1 MWGAGRVTGSWWQD
15 LWSAAAQTI
24 NPSPA
29 ASAAAARRPPH
40 GRAAP
45 VISQQPMGRGLWRA
59 AAVLLAV
66 LHVPPPASVAY
77 QTGELSLAFKDSRFV
92 KHMTDKNWQS
102 FRAKF
107 PQAVVYL
114 YSEGR
119 SNSETQKAPFAD
131 AAKAAGEGARARV
144 LTHTPGAAARPTGT
158 GVSQCSVARSTAQ
171 TSPGGLS
178 TATSTT
184 SPAVP
189 AMSVDRTPRY
199 VNPPTHTHPP
209 P

>member
-1 MWGAGRVTGSWWQD
+1 
-15 LWSAAAQTI
+15 
-24 NPSPA
+24 
-29 ASAAAARRPPH
+29 
-40 GRAAP
+40 
-45 VISQQPMGRGLWRA
+45 MGRGLWRA

-131 AAKAAGEGARARV
+131 AAKAAGEVLGSKIDGPDIAWGAVNCNKHHVACGAGNVRGPHPQVRWFSDSATQNGTLFSGGPEVFSYWEAKHLLSWVEEQDRLAEEQKSALD
-144 LTHTPGAAARPTGT
+144 LTAEHAADE
-158 GVSQCSVARSTAQ
+158 
-171 TSPGGLS
+171 GL
-178 TATSTT
+178 
-184 SPAVP
+184 PH
-189 AMSVDRTPRY
+189 DEL
-199 VNPPTHTHPP
+199 
-209 P
+209 